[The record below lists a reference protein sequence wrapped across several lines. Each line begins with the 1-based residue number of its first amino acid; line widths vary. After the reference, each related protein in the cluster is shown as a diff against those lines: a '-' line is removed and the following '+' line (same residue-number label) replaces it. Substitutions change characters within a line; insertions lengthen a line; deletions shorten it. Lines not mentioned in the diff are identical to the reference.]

1 MKIAVTGGNGK
12 VGRAFVE
19 MALSQGH
26 SIINI
31 DRMAPKT
38 PLSHANLTF
47 IQADLADYDT
57 IVDAFR
63 GCDALAHIAA
73 IPSPGHFPD
82 HIVHNNNVT
91 GSYNAMRAAVEVGIE
106 KICQASSVNA
116 TGLAYSRTPHFD
128 YFPLDEKHPTYSEDP
143 YSLSKWIC
151 EEQANSI
158 SRRYESLT
166 ISSLRFHWVVAERAI
181 ALNSEHYLNATQAAS
196 KNLWAYTTLE
206 SSARATMLALQAE
219 YKGHEVFYIAAPETA
234 SSVPSLELAAKYY
247 PNVPVCGNFGGHTS
261 FFDCSKAEKI
271 LGWKH
276 NQSQS

>member
-12 VGRAFVE
+12 VGRGFVE
-19 MALSQGH
+19 MALSEGH
-26 SIINI
+26 SVVNI

-47 IQADLADYDT
+47 IQGDLADYDML
-57 IVDAFR
+57 VAAFQ

-91 GSYNAMRAAVEVGIE
+91 GSYNAMRAAVEVGIQ

-116 TGLAYSRTPHFD
+116 TGLAYSRAPRFD
-128 YFPLDEKHPTYSEDP
+128 YFPLDEQHPTYSEDP

-158 SRRYESLT
+158 ARRYETLT
-166 ISSLRFHWVVAERAI
+166 ISSLRFHWVVAEQST
-181 ALNSEHYLNATQAAS
+181 ALNSEHYLNANLAGS

-206 SSARATMLALQAE
+206 ASARATMLSLQAE
-219 YKGHEVFYIAAPETA
+219 YKGHEVFYIAAPDTA
-234 SSVPSLELAAKYY
+234 SRTPSLELAAKYY
-247 PNVPVCGNFGGHTS
+247 PNVPVRENFGGHTS

-276 NQSQS
+276 NH